1 HGKRGNKR
9 GYRQPTTKVGCDRE
23 EAIDVNDIAE
33 NKVTTDGN
41 SQTSWYQWVFQELL
55 SSDLV
60 MDISQGSP
68 VEHGRDALA
77 GLDDDQPEWRE
88 DLCVICFEKCF
99 IPDSPH
105 ESNSNGK
112 IDTSNL
118 LSLMDAATD
127 DGPEVVTV
135 CITCAVMVGKLQAF
149 QDELTRIQSCFKSA
163 RAEIVSKILNC
174 QSYSAKN
181 FPLYNNT
188 VHATLC
194 SRK

>member
-33 NKVTTDGN
+33 NKVSASKGKA
-41 SQTSWYQWVFQELL
+41 LKL